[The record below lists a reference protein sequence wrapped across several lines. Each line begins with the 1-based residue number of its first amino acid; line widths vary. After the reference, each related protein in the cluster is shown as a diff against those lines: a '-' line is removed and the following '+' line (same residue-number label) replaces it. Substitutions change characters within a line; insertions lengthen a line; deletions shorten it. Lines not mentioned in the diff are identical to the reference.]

1 MGPRRP
7 APTVPAAVINR
18 RLFPVFLLAL
28 ALPVL
33 AWDRARLL
41 EQAAQLPPTVQRVVQ
56 DLVGLIE
63 RSSAQ
68 APAQRVREV
77 NDFINQR
84 VQWQTDQQIWGQ
96 VDYWASPLEMFEK
109 GRGDCEDMAMA
120 KYFALLA
127 EGLPESSLRLVYVRA
142 QFQGRP
148 QAHMV
153 LAWYPTPQGEPWIL
167 DNIDPELKR
176 ASERPDLAPVFS
188 FNAEGLWQGVGAQGA
203 GNPLTRLSL
212 WRDALAR
219 AKAQGF

>member
-1 MGPRRP
+1 MSREF
-7 APTVPAAVINR
+7 
-18 RLFPVFLLAL
+18 RLTLLLVATL

-41 EQAAQLPPTVQRVVQ
+41 EQAGQLPAA
-56 DLVGLIE
+56 
-63 RSSAQ
+63 AQ
-68 APAQRVREV
+68 ALTRGLVELIDRSGPLTPGQRVRQV
-77 NDFINQR
+77 NDYVNQH
-84 VQWQTDQQIWGQ
+84 VQWKDDQTVWGQ
-96 VDYWASPLEMFEK
+96 PDYWASPLEMFGK
-109 GRGDCEDMAMA
+109 GAGDCEDLAMA

-127 EGLPESSLRLVYVRA
+127 QGLPESSLRLVYVRA

-153 LAWYPTPQGEPWIL
+153 LAWYPNPQDQPWIL

-176 ASERPDLAPVFS
+176 ASDRADLAPVFS
-188 FNAEGLWQGVGAQGA
+188 FNAEGLWQGVGPQGQ

-219 AKAQGF
+219 ARAQGF

>member
-18 RLFPVFLLAL
+18 RLFPAFLLAL

-127 EGLPESSLRLVYVRA
+127 ECLPESSLRLVYVRTRA
-142 QFQGRP
+142 GRRP
-148 QAHMV
+148 I
-153 LAWYPTPQGEPWIL
+153 WCWPGTPRP
-167 DNIDPELKR
+167 R
-176 ASERPDLAPVFS
+176 ASPGSWTTSTP
-188 FNAEGLWQGVGAQGA
+188 N
-203 GNPLTRLSL
+203 
-212 WRDALAR
+212 
-219 AKAQGF
+219 

>member
-1 MGPRRP
+1 M
-7 APTVPAAVINR
+7 TR
-18 RLFPVFLLAL
+18 RLTLVLLIAL

-33 AWDRARLL
+33 AWERVRLL
-41 EQAAQLPPTVQRVVQ
+41 EQAAQLPPAAQRVVQ
-56 DLVGLIE
+56 RLVELIE
-63 RSSAQ
+63 RSPAQ
-68 APAQRVREV
+68 PAGQRVREV
-77 NDFINQR
+77 NDFINQH
-84 VQWQTDQQIWGQ
+84 VLWQTDSQVWGV
-96 VDYWASPLEMFEK
+96 VDYWASPLEMIEQ
-109 GRGDCEDMAMA
+109 GRGDCEDLAMA

-142 QFQGRP
+142 QYQGRP

-153 LAWYPTPQGEPWIL
+153 LAWYPSPQGEPWIL

-188 FNAEGLWQGVGAQGA
+188 FNAEGLWQGVGAQGV

-219 AKAQGF
+219 ARAQGF

>member
-1 MGPRRP
+1 MTRRP
-7 APTVPAAVINR
+7 ALV
-18 RLFPVFLLAL
+18 LLIAL
-28 ALPVL
+28 ALPAL
-33 AWDRARLL
+33 AWERARLL
-41 EQAAQLPPTVQRVVQ
+41 EQAAQLPQAAQRMVQG
-56 DLVGLIE
+56 LVELIE
-63 RSSAQ
+63 RSPAQ
-68 APAQRVREV
+68 PAGQRVREV

-84 VQWQTDQQIWGQ
+84 LQWREDSQVWGQ
-96 VDYWASPLEMFEK
+96 PDYWASPLELFEK
-109 GRGDCEDMAMA
+109 GRGDCEDLAMA

-142 QFQGRP
+142 QYQGKP

-153 LAWYPTPQGEPWIL
+153 LAWYPAPQGEPWIL

-219 AKAQGF
+219 ARAQGF